1 MIRQAKINHDNNLN
15 SAKVFVIDPTKGTE
29 CLGNLNGFEISKDG
43 YYRALLVPKDEDLE
57 LHLKQESNS
66 KTVSIFLKN

>member
-1 MIRQAKINHDNNLN
+1 MIRQAKINLDNNLN
-15 SAKVFVIDPTKGTE
+15 SARVFVIDPTKGTE
-29 CLGNLNGFEISKDG
+29 FLGNLNGFEISKDG